1 MQPAVSRDP
10 DCHSPLPSS
19 LPERGCLLSALA
31 FCRLWKSHLV
41 VVTKFQKSSSKV
53 ALLVW

>member
-10 DCHSPLPSS
+10 DCHSPSPSS